1 MSKKQIYKD
10 RKLTGTEAQH
20 RFQDAAAVIDK
31 DMDEAFQLVD
41 IKRKAKGSKSLRDFI
56 DTYMIGFVLEEKPSP
71 MTYKAVEELATSL
84 LDCRPVQIQ
93 LPRGSGK
100 TTFAAI
106 AVLYLLATAKRKFA
120 VIVSQNARSATNIL
134 SDIWRMVDEESAFSI
149 DYPEMCKPFQLC
161 NGGFRRKQIYHGKST
176 NLTKNSTNLVFPR
189 LVDEN
194 GVDLPTSGAA
204 ICTRGVTSGIR
215 GLKLPAPT
223 GRPDVVLLD
232 DLLDAKSAA
241 SEDTTEKLFDIIR
254 KDIFNLSAG
263 KKLGVVMTSTPLLPD
278 DLTDKIKNDKSW
290 RTIRYPAIVKWPTDM
305 VKHPDDGLWHHYFE
319 LFDSENL
326 QNAKH
331 KGSLAYYKEHRDEMD
346 AGAELFQSRF
356 KKSDGHISGL
366 QALLEKRHV
375 IGTDAFQAEMQLA
388 PIKYSLALEITP
400 ADIMK
405 NELTEAAR
413 CVLPEGFQFAVASSD
428 LNLSFCIS
436 TTIVGFKADGTAH
449 IMAHLFKKCAIGGR
463 VADAEY
469 NRKVYEVLVEHGQEI
484 ARLGVP
490 LKGWAIDC
498 NGLPYDAVT
507 SFCRES
513 HRLTGLSAC
522 GFIGKASHLY
532 NPYLRSK
539 LRTDIAR
546 TVLCGDEREHLKSG
560 AGKRW
565 VYWDSDFYRERV
577 QSGFLKP
584 IGLAGCVTIYKGAEG
599 EHRDYARQICAEKL
613 KAKRRRA
620 DGRDEYTWKTHPD
633 HDMLDSTAQAFA
645 CAAQFGI
652 SSANFDAG
660 VTAAANR
667 VAILRSRKKHKRIR
681 FV

>member
-1 MSKKQIYKD
+1 MADAFKD
-10 RKLTGTEAQH
+10 
-20 RFQDAAAVIDK
+20 V
-31 DMDEAFQLVD
+31 DE
-41 IKRKAKGSKSLRDFI
+41 KRKANASKSLRAFVDA
-56 DTYMIGFVLEEKPSP
+56 YMVGFVLEEKPSE
-71 MTYKAVEELATSL
+71 MTYKAVEELEASL

-100 TTFAAI
+100 TTFASI
-106 AVLYLLATAKRKFA
+106 AVLYLLATARRKFA
-120 VIVSQNARSATNIL
+120 VIVSQNARSAANIL
-134 SDIWRMVDEESAFSI
+134 SDIWRMVNEESAFST
-149 DYPEMCKPFQLC
+149 DFPEMCRPFQLC
-161 NGGFRRKQIYHGKST
+161 NGAFRRRQIYKGKAT
-176 NLTKNSTNLVFPR
+176 NITKNATNLVFPR
-189 LVDEN
+189 MTDDD
-194 GVDLPTSGAA
+194 GRDLPTSGAA
-204 ICTRGVTSGIR
+204 IATRGITSGIR

-278 DLTDKIKNDKSW
+278 DLTDKIKNDRAWK
-290 RTIRYPAIVKWPTDM
+290 TIRYPAIIKWPTDF
-305 VKHPDDGLWHHYFE
+305 VKHPDDGLWHRYFD
-319 LFDSENL
+319 LFDAENARD
-326 QNAKH
+326 AKH
-331 KGSLAYYKEHRDEMD
+331 RESLAFYKAHRAEMD
-346 AGAELFQSRF
+346 EGAELFQARF
-356 KKSDGHISGL
+356 KKTDGHISGL
-366 QALLEKRHV
+366 QALLEKRHT
-375 IGTDAFQAEMQLA
+375 IGRDAFQAEMQLA
-388 PIKYSLALEITP
+388 PVKYSLALEITP
-400 ADIMK
+400 ADVVK
-405 NELTEAAR
+405 NELADVPR
-413 CVLPEGFQFAVASSD
+413 CVLPDGYQFAVASSD
-428 LNLSFCIS
+428 LNLSFCVS
-436 TTIVGFKADGTAH
+436 TTIVAFKVDGTAH
-449 IMAHLFKKCAIGGR
+449 VLAHLFRKCAIGGR

-469 NRKVYEVLVEHGQEI
+469 NRKVYELLVAHGKEI

-490 LKGWAIDC
+490 IKGWAIDA
-498 NGLPYDAVT
+498 NGLPFDVVL

-513 HRLTGLSAC
+513 RHLTGLSAC
-522 GFIGKASHLY
+522 GFIGRASHMF
-532 NPYLRSK
+532 NPYVRSK

-560 AGKRW
+560 SGHRF

-584 IGLAGCVTIYKGAEG
+584 IGLAGSVTLYKGEEG
-599 EHRDYARQICAEKL
+599 EHADYARQVCAEKL

-667 VAILRSRKKHKRIR
+667 ASISRFAHRRRKIR

>member
-1 MSKKQIYKD
+1 MAKRQILKS
-10 RKLTGTEAQH
+10 RKLTNRERAE
-20 RFQDAAAVIDK
+20 RFEDAESAIDLA
-31 DMDEAFQLVD
+31 MAEAFAN
-41 IKRKAKGSKSLRDFI
+41 INEKRKATASKSLRAFVDA
-56 DTYMIGFVLEEKPSP
+56 YMVGFVLDEKPSF
-71 MTYKAVEELATSL
+71 MTYRAVEELESAL

-100 TTFAAI
+100 TTFASI
-106 AVLYLLATAKRKFA
+106 AVLYLLATARRKFA
-120 VIVSQNARSATNIL
+120 VIVSQNARSAANIL
-134 SDIWRMVDEESAFSI
+134 SDIWRMVNEESAFAT
-149 DYPEMCKPFQLC
+149 DFPEMCKPFQLT
-161 NGGFRRKQIYHGKST
+161 NGAFRRRQIYKGKST
-176 NLTKNSTNLVFPR
+176 NLTKNATNLVFPR
-189 LVDEN
+189 LTD
-194 GVDLPTSGAA
+194 GDGRDLPTSGAA
-204 ICTRGVTSGIR
+204 IATRGITSGIR

-241 SEDTTEKLFDIIR
+241 SEETTEKLYDIIR

-278 DLTDKIKNDKSW
+278 DLTDRIKNDKAW
-290 RTIRYPAIVKWPTDM
+290 KTIRYPAIIKWPTDFI
-305 VKHPDDGLWHHYFE
+305 KHPDDGLWHRYFE
-319 LFDSENL
+319 LFDGENMRDE
-326 QNAKH
+326 KH
-331 KGSLAYYKEHRDEMD
+331 RESLAFYRANQKAMD
-346 AGAELFQSRF
+346 SGAELFQSRF
-356 KKSDGHISGL
+356 KRSDGHISGI
-366 QALLEKRHV
+366 QALLEKRHT
-375 IGTDAFQAEMQLA
+375 IGRDAFQAEMQLA
-388 PIKYSLALEITP
+388 PVKYSLALEISP
-400 ADIMK
+400 ADVAK
-405 NELTEAAR
+405 NELAEVPR

-428 LNLSFCIS
+428 LNLSFCVS
-436 TTIVGFKADGTAH
+436 TTIVAFKADGTAH
-449 IMAHLFKKCAIGGR
+449 VMAHLFRKCAIGGR

-469 NRKVYEVLVEHGQEI
+469 NRKVYELLVAHGQEI

-490 LKGWAIDC
+490 LKGWAIDA
-498 NGLPYDAVT
+498 NGLPFDAVL
-507 SFCRES
+507 SFCREA
-513 HRLTGLSAC
+513 HRLTGLAAC
-522 GFIGKASHLY
+522 GFIGRASHLF

-560 AGKRW
+560 SGHRW

-584 IGLAGCVTIYKGAEG
+584 VGLAGSVTLYHGDDG

-667 VAILRSRKKHKRIR
+667 AAISRFARKRHKIR